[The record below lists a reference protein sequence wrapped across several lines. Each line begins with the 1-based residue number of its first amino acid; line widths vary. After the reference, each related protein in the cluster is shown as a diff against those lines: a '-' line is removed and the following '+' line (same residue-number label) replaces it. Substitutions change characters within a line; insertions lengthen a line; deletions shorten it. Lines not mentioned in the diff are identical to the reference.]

1 MTGITDFFVKIG
13 LLKKKPAA
21 AAVPKARVPPGAKVK
36 KKGLDLN
43 LYLKAMSMSFS
54 DFFGKK
60 LPYFFKNIGP
70 SFKKF
75 PAWWKKT
82 PQDEQIAYG
91 LLVLGDVMLV
101 VGIVLLVVM

>member
-1 MTGITDFFVKIG
+1 MTDFLVKIG
-13 LLKKKPAA
+13 LLKRKTAA
-21 AAVPKARVPPGAKVK
+21 AAVPKAAAPPGAKIK

-43 LYLKAMSMSFS
+43 LYMKAVSMSFS

-75 PAWWKKT
+75 PEWWKKT

-91 LLVLGDVMLV
+91 LLVLGDVLLV
-101 VGIVLLVVM
+101 VGIVLLIII